1 MTTTLLSPDI
11 AKRTG
16 RSHGYVVG
24 CLHALIRT
32 GSIVAEEYRYSGAY
46 YDGRELHPMYILK
59 PRAASVLL
67 SCASCKDT
75 GPVHCSGRGPRAA
88 ARKIKRSKTMKE
100 LIPVQQSEVS
110 GKQVKTVN
118 ARDLHAFLE
127 SKQDF
132 TTWIKDRIEKY
143 GFTEGVDF
151 AKFHNFVERGYKP
164 RDEYALTLDMA
175 KELSMVERNARGK
188 QARQYFIECER
199 IAQQRPAAPPIPH
212 GLPDFTNP
220 AAAARAW
227 ADAKEA
233 EQKALAEGEAAR
245 RQIELDRPK
254 VNFANAIAEC
264 EKAIR
269 FEQFAKAV
277 YERFK
282 IGRNRLYAILREMKV
297 LRFNNEPYQEYMERG
312 WFKQV
317 EKTYINSKTDQVVP
331 YFLTLVTGK
340 GQVGIFKLLDDHFV
354 REVANA

>member
-1 MTTTLLSPDI
+1 M
-11 AKRTG
+11 
-16 RSHGYVVG
+16 
-24 CLHALIRT
+24 
-32 GSIVAEEYRYSGAY
+32 
-46 YDGRELHPMYILK
+46 HPCYILK
-59 PRAASVLL
+59 PRAADVLL
-67 SCASCKDT
+67 SSIDGKGS
-75 GPVHCSGRGPRAA
+75 GPVHCSDRGPRAA
-88 ARKIKRSKTMKE
+88 AARKTNRSKAMKE

-143 GFTEGVDF
+143 GFAEGIDF
-151 AKFHNFVERGYKP
+151 AKFHNFVEKGYKP

-199 IAQQRPAAPPIPH
+199 VALAAVPALQ
-212 GLPDFTNP
+212 LPDFTDP

-227 ADAKEA
+227 A
-233 EQKALAEGEAAR
+233 EQFEEKKKAIAQGEAAR

-277 YERFK
+277 YERFR
-282 IGRNRLYAILREMKV
+282 IGRNRLYAILRDLKV

-317 EKTYINSKTDQVVP
+317 EKTYINPKTEQVVP
-331 YFLTLVTGK
+331 YFLTLITGK
-340 GQVGIFKLLDDHFV
+340 GQVGIFKLLDAHLG

>member
-1 MTTTLLSPDI
+1 MIPNTSDTI
-11 AKRTG
+11 ARIVG
-16 RSHGYVVG
+16 HSHGYVVG

-32 GSIVAEEYRYSGAY
+32 GCIVAGEYRYSGAY
-46 YDGRELHPMYILK
+46 YDGREMHPCYILK
-59 PRAASVLL
+59 PRAADVLL
-67 SCASCKDT
+67 SSIDGKGS
-75 GPVHCSGRGPRAA
+75 GPVHCSDRGPRAA
-88 ARKIKRSKTMKE
+88 AARKTNRSKAMKE

-127 SKQDF
+127 VGKDF
-132 TTWIKDRIEKY
+132 STWIKDRISQY
-143 GFTEGVDF
+143 GFSNGIDF
-151 AKFHNFVERGYKP
+151 VTVSRSPILGNGNRGAAI
-164 RDEYALTLDMA
+164 EYHLTLDMA

-188 QARQYFIECER
+188 QARHYFIECER
-199 IAQQRPAAPPIPH
+199 VALSTPALQ
-212 GLPDFTNP
+212 LPDFTDP

-227 ADAKEA
+227 AEQYETAK
-233 EQKALAEGEAAR
+233 KAIVQGEAAR
-245 RQIELDRPK
+245 RQIEMDRPK

-277 YERFK
+277 YERFR
-282 IGRNRLYAILREMKV
+282 IGRNRLYAILRDLKV

-317 EKTYINSKTDQVVP
+317 EKTYINPKTEQVVP
-331 YFLTLVTGK
+331 YFLTRITGK
-340 GQVGIFKLLDDHFV
+340 GQVGIFKLLDAHLG